1 MVISDMNNH
10 YCTCHKL
17 FAVIYWYM
25 QHEQLSVL
33 MGRIAAFSFYRIVG
47 LGHFLF
53 LDEDYM

>member
-1 MVISDMNNH
+1 
-10 YCTCHKL
+10 
-17 FAVIYWYM
+17 M